1 MKNQLNKS
9 QKKVVFW
16 GVGAVGA
23 TFAEQFLNSKYDFK
37 ILCNKERKKRY
48 LEDGFIINGKRYD
61 FDYVTRDEYKQEA
74 DFIIIGLKY
83 NNLKENIKELD
94 GLVGKN
100 TVIMSLLNGVDSEEI
115 IGERFGIEK
124 MVYSYVTNIDAKKIN
139 NNIIHTTNGIIVFGN
154 KDNSEDRK
162 TNIITEVFDDVNIEY
177 VLSKDIQRDM
187 WWKYMVNIGV
197 NQTSAILGAPYGVF
211 QSSEH
216 LRELAKSAMREVVAI
231 AQAKGISLT
240 EDDVENSL
248 HRILEHSKEG
258 RTSMLQDVE
267 AHRPTEV
274 DMFSKNIC
282 KLGKKYSIPTPINQT
297 FFYMIK
303 VIESRF

>member
-1 MKNQLNKS
+1 
-9 QKKVVFW
+9 
-16 GVGAVGA
+16 
-23 TFAEQFLNSKYDFK
+23 
-37 ILCNKERKKRY
+37 
-48 LEDGFIINGKRYD
+48 
-61 FDYVTRDEYKQEA
+61 
-74 DFIIIGLKY
+74 
-83 NNLKENIKELD
+83 
-94 GLVGKN
+94 
-100 TVIMSLLNGVDSEEI
+100 
-115 IGERFGIEK
+115 

-139 NNIIHTTNGIIVFGN
+139 NNIIHTTNGVIVFGN

-162 TNIITEVFDDVNIEY
+162 TNIITEIFDDVNIEY
-177 VLSKDIQRDM
+177 ILSKDIQRDM

-231 AQAKGISLT
+231 AQAKDISLT
-240 EDDVENSL
+240 EDDVEHSL

-282 KLGKKYSIPTPINQT
+282 KLGKKYNIPTPINQT

>member
-1 MKNQLNKS
+1 MKNQLNENH
-9 QKKVVFW
+9 KKVVFF

-23 TFAEQFLNSKYDFK
+23 TFAEQFFNSKYDFK
-37 ILCNKERKKRY
+37 ILCDNERKKRY
-48 LEDGFIINGKRYD
+48 LEERFIINGKRYD
-61 FDYVTRDEYKQEA
+61 FDYVTKDEY
-74 DFIIIGLKY
+74 
-83 NNLKENIKELD
+83 
-94 GLVGKN
+94 
-100 TVIMSLLNGVDSEEI
+100 
-115 IGERFGIEK
+115 
-124 MVYSYVTNIDAKKIN
+124 

-177 VLSKDIQRDM
+177 TLSKDIQRDM

-231 AQAKGISLT
+231 AQAKDISLT
-240 EDDVENSL
+240 EDDVEHSL

-267 AHRPTEV
+267 AHRLTEV

-282 KLGKKYSIPTPINQT
+282 KLGKKYNIPTPINQT

>member
-1 MKNQLNKS
+1 
-9 QKKVVFW
+9 
-16 GVGAVGA
+16 
-23 TFAEQFLNSKYDFK
+23 
-37 ILCNKERKKRY
+37 
-48 LEDGFIINGKRYD
+48 
-61 FDYVTRDEYKQEA
+61 
-74 DFIIIGLKY
+74 
-83 NNLKENIKELD
+83 
-94 GLVGKN
+94 
-100 TVIMSLLNGVDSEEI
+100 MSLLNGVDSEEI

-162 TNIITEVFDDVNIEY
+162 TNIITKVFDDVNIEY
-177 VLSKDIQRDM
+177 TLSKDIQRDM

-231 AQAKGISLT
+231 AQAKDISLT
-240 EDDVENSL
+240 EDDVEHSL

-267 AHRPTEV
+267 ARRLTEV

-282 KLGKKYSIPTPINQT
+282 KLGKKYNIPTPINQT